1 MVLTVWRCSY
11 SLVLN
16 QVGERAVMAKR
27 RQMVMGFMQR
37 GGARKGAG
45 RKPNGLKAGVSHKER
60 AALAARHPVHVTLR
74 LSRGLPRLR
83 NKRAYGVL
91 REAFRKGSERFG
103 FRLCHYSVMSNH
115 MHLIVEAKDRR
126 ALSRG
131 MQGLV
136 IRLARGLNRLWG
148 RSGKVFSD
156 RYHDRIL
163 RTPTEVRNALNY
175 VLNNARRH
183 ALALKWAID
192 LFASGPWF
200 DGWRAPKKLVEVP
213 NSVERPTAAPHT
225 WLLNKGWR
233 KRGLLLPTEVPG

>member
-1 MVLTVWRCSY
+1 MGV
-11 SLVLN
+11 
-16 QVGERAVMAKR
+16 AKR
-27 RQMVMGFMQR
+27 RQVVMGFMRR

-45 RKPNGLKAGVSHKER
+45 RKPKGLKAGVSHRER
-60 AALAARHPVHVTLR
+60 AALAARYPVHVTLR
-74 LSRGLPRLR
+74 LGQGLPRLR

-136 IRLARGLNRLWG
+136 IRIARGLNRLWE

-192 LFASGPWF
+192 FFASGPWF
-200 DGWRAPKKLVEVP
+200 DGWRGRRTLVEVP
-213 NSVERPTAAPHT
+213 VGVDRPTAAAHT
-225 WLLNKGWR
+225 WLLIKGWR
-233 KRGLLLPTEVPG
+233 KRGLLSPTEVPG

>member
-1 MVLTVWRCSY
+1 MT
-11 SLVLN
+11 
-16 QVGERAVMAKR
+16 KR
-27 RQMVMGFMQR
+27 RQMVMGFMRR
-37 GGARKGAG
+37 GGSRPGAG
-45 RKPNGLKAGVSHKER
+45 RKPKGEKAGVSHKKR
-60 AALAARHPVHVTLR
+60 AALAARYPVHVTLR
-74 LSRGLPRLR
+74 LSKGLPRLR

-91 REAFRKGSERFG
+91 REAFKRGSERFG
-103 FRLCHYSVMSNH
+103 FRLGHYSVMSTH

-126 ALSRG
+126 ALARG

-136 IRLARGLNRLWG
+136 IRMARGLNRLWE

-192 LFASGPWF
+192 LFASGAWF
-200 DGWRAPKKLVEVP
+200 DGWRGRKALVEVP
-213 NSVERPTAAPHT
+213 PGVDRPTAEAHT
-225 WLLNKGWR
+225 WLLNTGWR
-233 KRGLLLPTEVPG
+233 KRGLLSPTEVPG

>member
-27 RQMVMGFMQR
+27 RQMVMGFMRR

-45 RKPNGLKAGVSHKER
+45 RKPNGLKAGVSHRER
-60 AALAARHPVHVTLR
+60 AALSARYPVHVTLW
-74 LSRGLPRLR
+74 LGRGLPRLR

-91 REAFRKGSERFG
+91 REAFAKGSERFG

-136 IRLARGLNRLWG
+136 IRMARGLNRLWC

-200 DGWRAPKKLVEVP
+200 DGWRGRKALAEVP
-213 NSVERPTAAPHT
+213 IDVERPTADPHT

-233 KRGLLLPTEVPG
+233 RHGLLSQAEVPG

>member
-1 MVLTVWRCSY
+1 MT
-11 SLVLN
+11 
-16 QVGERAVMAKR
+16 KR
-27 RQMVMGFMQR
+27 RQVVMGFMRR
-37 GGARKGAG
+37 GGARPGAG
-45 RKPNGLKAGVSHKER
+45 RKPTGEKAGVSHKER
-60 AALAARHPVHVTLR
+60 AALAARYPVHVTLR
-74 LSRGLPRLR
+74 LSKGLPRLR

-91 REAFRKGSERFG
+91 RDAFRKGSERFG
-103 FRLCHYSVMSNH
+103 FRLCHYSVMGNH

-136 IRLARGLNRLWG
+136 IRMARGLNRLWE
-148 RSGKVFSD
+148 RSGKVFAD

-192 LFASGPWF
+192 LFASAPWF
-200 DGWRAPKKLVEVP
+200 DGWRGRRPRLEIPVGL
-213 NSVERPTAAPHT
+213 ERPTAAPHT
-225 WLLNKGWR
+225 WLLSTGWR
-233 KRGLLLPTEVPG
+233 KRGLILPTEVPGP

>member
-1 MVLTVWRCSY
+1 
-11 SLVLN
+11 
-16 QVGERAVMAKR
+16 MAKR
-27 RQMVMGFMQR
+27 RQLVMGFMRR
-37 GGARKGAG
+37 GGARPGAG
-45 RKPNGLKAGVSHKER
+45 RKPKGEKAGVSHRER

-74 LSRGLPRLR
+74 LGKGLPRLR
-83 NKRAYGVL
+83 NKRAYAVL
-91 REAFRKGSERFG
+91 QESFRKGSERFG
-103 FRLCHYSVMSNH
+103 FRLCHYSVMGNH

-136 IRLARGLNRLWG
+136 IRMARGLNRLWE
-148 RSGKVFSD
+148 RTGKVFSD

-183 ALALKWAID
+183 SLALKWAID

-200 DGWRAPKKLVEVP
+200 DGWRGPEKLVEVP
-213 NSVERPTAAPHT
+213 LGVDRPTAEAHT
-225 WLLNKGWR
+225 WLLVKGWR

>member
-1 MVLTVWRCSY
+1 
-11 SLVLN
+11 
-16 QVGERAVMAKR
+16 MAKQ
-27 RQMVMGFMQR
+27 RQMVMGFMRR
-37 GGARKGAG
+37 GGARPGAG
-45 RKPNGLKAGVSHKER
+45 RKPKGERAGVSHGR
-60 AALAARHPVHVTLR
+60 RTALAARFPVHVTLR
-74 LSRGLPRLR
+74 LSKGLPRLR

-136 IRLARGLNRLWG
+136 IRIARGLNRLWE

-163 RTPTEVRNALNY
+163 RTPREVRNALNY

-192 LFASGPWF
+192 LFASGCWF
-200 DGWRAPKKLVEVP
+200 DGWRARRAPVEAPVG
-213 NSVERPTAAPHT
+213 VERPTAEART
-225 WLLNKGWR
+225 WLLHKGWR
-233 KRGLLLPTEVPG
+233 KRGLLSQTDVPGP

>member
-1 MVLTVWRCSY
+1 
-11 SLVLN
+11 
-16 QVGERAVMAKR
+16 MAKR
-27 RQMVMGFMQR
+27 RQMVMGFMRR

-45 RKPNGLKAGVSHKER
+45 RKPTGEKAGVSHKER
-60 AALAARHPVHVTLR
+60 EVLAARFPVHVTLR
-74 LSRGLPRLR
+74 LSKGLPRLR
-83 NKRAYGVL
+83 NKGAYGVL
-91 REAFRKGSERFG
+91 REAFRRGNERSG
-103 FRLCHYSVMSNH
+103 FRLCHYSVMGNH

-136 IRLARGLNRLWG
+136 IRMARGLNRLWE

-156 RYHDRIL
+156 RYHGHIL
-163 RTPTEVRNALNY
+163 KNPREVRHALSY

-200 DGWRAPKKLVEVP
+200 DGWRARKALVEVP
-213 NSVERPTAAPHT
+213 SGVERPTAEPHT
-225 WLLNKGWR
+225 WLLSTGWR
-233 KRGLLLPTEVPG
+233 KRGLILPTEVPG

>member
-1 MVLTVWRCSY
+1 M
-11 SLVLN
+11 
-16 QVGERAVMAKR
+16 
-27 RQMVMGFMQR
+27 
-37 GGARKGAG
+37 
-45 RKPNGLKAGVSHKER
+45 
-60 AALAARHPVHVTLR
+60 
-74 LSRGLPRLR
+74 
-83 NKRAYGVL
+83 L
-91 REAFRKGSERFG
+91 RETFLKGSERFG

-136 IRLARGLNRLWG
+136 IRMARGLNRLWD
-148 RSGKVFSD
+148 RSGKVFPD

-163 RTPTEVRNALNY
+163 RSPAEVRNALNY

-200 DGWRAPKKLVEVP
+200 DGWRARRALVDIP
-213 NSVERPTAAPHT
+213 NSVDRPTAEAHT
-225 WLLNKGWR
+225 WLLRKGWR
-233 KRGLLLPTEVPG
+233 KRGLLSQAEVPG